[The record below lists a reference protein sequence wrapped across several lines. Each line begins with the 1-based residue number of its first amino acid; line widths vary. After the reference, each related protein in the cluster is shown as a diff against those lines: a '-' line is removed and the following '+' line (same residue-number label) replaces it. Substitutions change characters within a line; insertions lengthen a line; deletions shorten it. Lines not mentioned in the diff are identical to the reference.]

1 MTDYTEITGNYKALL
16 NMCDTKTAADVIM
29 FRSDELTEKML
40 VDIMYSMKGELMLRQ
55 MDDEW
60 ESRTLGS
67 DERYV
72 EVVNLEE
79 YN

>member
-1 MTDYTEITGNYKALL
+1 MTDYTEITENYKALL

-29 FRSDELTEKML
+29 FRSDELTEQML

-60 ESRTLGS
+60 ESRVLGS
-67 DERYV
+67 DESYV
-72 EVVNLEE
+72 EVVELEE
-79 YN
+79 EN

>member
-1 MTDYTEITGNYKALL
+1 MTDCLEITENYKFLL

-55 MDDEW
+55 M
-60 ESRTLGS
+60 
-67 DERYV
+67 
-72 EVVNLEE
+72 EE
-79 YN
+79 DN